1 MKDNRRVVSADQNK
15 LEEVMTYEVTP
26 DEKFPNEWRCEAIDQ
41 KTGDIY
47 VAVFA
52 GPDAEERA
60 RDYASWQQS
69 LARAA

>member
-1 MKDNRRVVSADQNK
+1 MI
-15 LEEVMTYEVTP
+15 YEVTP